1 MQIDTDQIKFKFPGL
16 IYIPEKKRF
25 TGYINVERNDRYY
38 IDLHLPEKIYHFPK
52 VFETDERIPRKFDRH
67 VNNDNSLCFTTQ
79 AKAQIYLK
87 SKPPKLSS
95 FIGEVVVPYLNHNSY
110 YEIHKEYKEEF
121 SHGIMGIIEGYFD
134 ILKIKD
140 LKRITQLL
148 IDRVNGKKLRLF
160 YTCYCGENNFKK
172 CNGGAHVRAYRDFR
186 LIEKET
192 LIFDLNNCFFP
203 LINELKKKKTF
214 QMDSIQ

>member
-1 MQIDTDQIKFKFPGL
+1 MQVDTDQIELNFPGL
-16 IYIPEKKRF
+16 NYIPDKESF
-25 TGYINVERNDRYY
+25 IGYLNVEGNDRYY
-38 IDLHLPEKIYHFPK
+38 IELRLPEKNYHFPK

-67 VNNDNSLCFTTQ
+67 VNNDDSLCFTTQ

-87 SKPPKLSS
+87 SKPAKLSS

-140 LKRITQLL
+140 LKKITQLL
-148 IDRVNGKKLRLF
+148 IDRVNGKKIRLF
-160 YTCYCGENNFKK
+160 DTCYCGENNFKK
-172 CNGGAHVRAYRDFR
+172 CNAGAHVKAYRDFR

-203 LINELKKKKTF
+203 FIKELQRKKTF
-214 QMDSIQ
+214 TGL